1 MKTSRIFATDDQ
13 LYRAARWIKQVM
25 NKKNELNV
33 IWLDKNWIK
42 ENNVRG
48 FISDCFREEFFESLV
63 SGKRIQLKDIKRH
76 SLAACFPRFLRTSY
90 DQLNSLASA
99 KTVPLCEAMSLLY
112 EKGVPIQ
119 KAIWFLKM
127 NQVAHPILVTAS
139 KQKKGG
145 NTLPSDDYSSDQRQ
159 FFIRY
164 LRCLLREFD
173 KAIPG
178 QLEQNPYYQRWPY
191 YAALIKHSFE
201 DGMLDRHEFVLDMCE
216 LLAEFSNFSLDQ
228 PQTFRILIILMTQ
241 FTDIVVQNVFIA
253 RRVASILCSRLMQ
266 YRKDYEKMRSQ
277 NLSPIAPETCFD
289 DLSNCQHHR
298 PTLLVIFGFLHAI
311 ILDCPSA
318 LIWTPF
324 EPQELLEGSLKSS
337 KLSRAVEKENA
348 LQSVVWL
355 CGSPLDYLPCKIE
368 VTCQHFSG
376 SFKDKILDLLNKK
389 VDEIKM
395 RSSAVEDRWAFISPS
410 NSQFGID
417 VIIEECL
424 NIISFLDT
432 IPLDKP
438 NALHILYENIF
449 PKDEDLNESVGINIR
464 VRILVL
470 WAVTAERSGT
480 YRSLLVTKLLL
491 LSKSENKFC
500 SLKSIHSLLVDCLN
514 RDWAFNERNK
524 NKTDEGNDGR
534 WNVEFGNLMLLF
546 YELQRV
552 GIFDHDRYVRA
563 LMRNGTLG
571 QSPLYQ
577 RLKASETS
585 ESQPERVEQQNSS
598 KRQSVDLVPV
608 KQEPQM
614 IISFI
619 PTTPS
624 VSSTVNTNPFS
635 GSTPQQNQQKS
646 DEFAKLQQ
654 EYEPDVHPHLDIK
667 SKLSFHERFLLH
679 LPVEQLESNRDA
691 CNQRAIVLYGI
702 SDQRDQ
708 VRQDLR
714 KIAREICKLWKR
726 LSVEFVQTSP
736 DSPTR
741 ELRYKRKC
749 TNEQIA
755 EQMDKFK
762 SQTYF
767 DQLII
772 CGWCTENFVDSIEEF
787 LRQLTEQQTVL
798 SPFPTSECLDL
809 LCEMIMICKNPHSLL
824 SLSAELLPF
833 LIQIEQEFQRS
844 NQKIIFD
851 TIPNS
856 LTCQLA
862 YVIVARLAEHLYYF
876 LYSPEACSIY
886 NSLFKLIQND
896 LELSRQNF
904 PITCWSR
911 TIAIFLLHTRNKL
924 IGVGEEEGKI
934 TKINLLGKYED
945 LAALFPSAGS
955 GSLARNLKY
964 DQQLMV
970 DQLNLSSSNNFR
982 FLSYVDLKMRL
993 QTMQNEH
1000 SKYSFVVNAF
1010 RAANSYG
1017 RDYERLVELANFCA
1031 HVSTQLGLETEW
1043 CSAIQELC
1051 CSNVSNNSNWNEML
1065 FEINVNDFSTHYSL
1079 ATFVLLLASK
1089 YAFSPHA
1096 LICRLIANV
1105 FYSIIR
1111 EEGGFA
1117 NDDLDNGFCL
1127 ALCICSVL
1135 FCGNDMPFICN
1146 DLGQRVITSSTL
1158 RRDCNQV
1165 ALKIAH
1171 ITELNF
1177 VLFPL
1182 LSVVMQLVDEL
1193 KRKVEASRKD
1203 ATNHRKFS
1211 KQLAIARCALLSI
1224 CDQDWVIE
1232 RMHAICSSDKD
1243 MDNFINCPRLKN
1255 HSVGQQL
1262 LRVAL
1267 RRKSERDIKQELMEC
1282 TDKTIYEKLLSAL
1295 SIWNMRATYF
1305 DFKLIINE
1313 TFPESQMSKLG
1324 NGNQQ
1329 LANHYQMTMF
1339 LFNNIA
1345 TAIHQLFVS
1354 RLILKDNKQNEEK
1367 MDIDDF
1373 RPSGINCFWQIASLV
1388 TAMPSP
1394 PPPTGMSSQNPHW
1407 CPWIGSAMKAYILKV
1422 VAENLKTLPEK
1433 DSKNKQSENIEQLK
1447 YEQLLAYQPF
1457 LNLVMACTEGEDV
1470 KQLVDTLLDYL
1481 DDVVARVRKNPIIP
1495 HQSFFLSERDGIIL
1509 RLNLIVGL
1517 FDTLTTNSNAEF
1529 WASAIFQLLYFE
1541 ILTYERD
1548 TLYFNT
1554 CMDMLLMLVHK
1565 MYPHKTYSTFVSK
1578 FKNFRI
1584 PDELYSLQQLLP
1596 VPKSQ
1601 AELTAWDSFSNSI
1614 PHNKLIAQGTATTTK
1629 GSTNTSQPSQQQTQP
1644 NLPVAK
1650 PQFQGIVID
1659 KQQVPIHK
1667 KILRMLKHEHW
1678 MQRQIGPNGEQ
1689 IISFIPRPGIV
1700 GEERMG
1706 ADPFLAPQ
1714 KWNKFIFVNLQ
1725 MSDKKNNS
1733 NNNNNLINKI

>member
-1 MKTSRIFATDDQ
+1 
-13 LYRAARWIKQVM
+13 
-25 NKKNELNV
+25 
-33 IWLDKNWIK
+33 
-42 ENNVRG
+42 
-48 FISDCFREEFFESLV
+48 
-63 SGKRIQLKDIKRH
+63 
-76 SLAACFPRFLRTSY
+76 
-90 DQLNSLASA
+90 
-99 KTVPLCEAMSLLY
+99 
-112 EKGVPIQ
+112 
-119 KAIWFLKM
+119 
-127 NQVAHPILVTAS
+127 
-139 KQKKGG
+139 
-145 NTLPSDDYSSDQRQ
+145 
-159 FFIRY
+159 
-164 LRCLLREFD
+164 
-173 KAIPG
+173 
-178 QLEQNPYYQRWPY
+178 
-191 YAALIKHSFE
+191 
-201 DGMLDRHEFVLDMCE
+201 
-216 LLAEFSNFSLDQ
+216 
-228 PQTFRILIILMTQ
+228 MTQ

-277 NLSPIAPETCFD
+277 NLLPIAPETCFD

-395 RSSAVEDRWAFISPS
+395 RSLAVEDRWAFINPS

-491 LSKSENKFC
+491 LLSKSENKA
-500 SLKSIHSLLVDCLN
+500 N
-514 RDWAFNERNK
+514 
-524 NKTDEGNDGR
+524 
-534 WNVEFGNLMLLF
+534 
-546 YELQRV
+546 
-552 GIFDHDRYVRA
+552 
-563 LMRNGTLG
+563 
-571 QSPLYQ
+571 
-577 RLKASETS
+577 ETS

-726 LSVEFVQTSP
+726 LSVEFIQTSP

-862 YVIVARLAEHLYYF
+862 YVIVVHLAEHFYYF

-1111 EEGGFA
+1111 EEGG
-1117 NDDLDNGFCL
+1117 
-1127 ALCICSVL
+1127 
-1135 FCGNDMPFICN
+1135 N

-1457 LNLVMACTEGEDV
+1457 LNLVRKIEEGEDV

-1614 PHNKLIAQGTATTTK
+1614 PHNKLIAQGTTTTTK
-1629 GSTNTSQPSQQQTQP
+1629 GSTNTSQPSQQQT
-1644 NLPVAK
+1644 
-1650 PQFQGIVID
+1650 
-1659 KQQVPIHK
+1659 
-1667 KILRMLKHEHW
+1667 
-1678 MQRQIGPNGEQ
+1678 
-1689 IISFIPRPGIV
+1689 
-1700 GEERMG
+1700 
-1706 ADPFLAPQ
+1706 
-1714 KWNKFIFVNLQ
+1714 
-1725 MSDKKNNS
+1725 
-1733 NNNNNLINKI
+1733 